1 MKKLNDN
8 TMQFTDW
15 DRHMGVQQRFL
26 TKMEKQVKHFV
37 QHDWRIVHAHGFSLV
52 GERW

>member
-1 MKKLNDN
+1 
-8 TMQFTDW
+8 
-15 DRHMGVQQRFL
+15 MGVQQLFL

-37 QHDWRIVHAHGFSLV
+37 QHDWRIVHARGFSLV